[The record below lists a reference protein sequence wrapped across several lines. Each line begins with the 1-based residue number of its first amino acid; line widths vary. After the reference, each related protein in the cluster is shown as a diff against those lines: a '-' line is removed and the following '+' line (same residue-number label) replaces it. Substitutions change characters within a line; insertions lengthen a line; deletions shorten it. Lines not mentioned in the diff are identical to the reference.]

1 MNKRTNTKL
10 DSGRGSIA
18 SIFKSQ
24 VFFLIAI
31 MILIGIIVTI
41 VNPRFLSVRNLFNIV
56 LSVSTIG
63 IVCVGMGTVLIT
75 GNFDLTLG
83 PMISILGIVMAIMIT
98 QYSVALTLISV
109 IALGVAIGTFNGVL
123 VTRVRAHSFI
133 VTLALSVVYEG
144 VALLL
149 AGGTYISLGGRFRIF
164 ADRLWNVIPT
174 PTVVLTVAIIGA
186 FIVYRFT
193 KFGRLLFAVGG
204 NPKAAYLGGVKVRL
218 YKILAFSLAG
228 GMYAIGAIVLISQLG
243 VVYPSTGF
251 GYTLPAL
258 AAIAVGGIALQ
269 GGKGSALGIFLGA
282 VLFGLISNALVLTG
296 VDPFWR
302 NVAAGLLILLA
313 VGVSGIVEQ

>member
-1 MNKRTNTKL
+1 MTKRTNAKL
-10 DSGRGSIA
+10 DSEHFSLS
-18 SIFKSQ
+18 SIFRSQ
-24 VFFLIAI
+24 VFFLIMI
-31 MILIGIIVTI
+31 MVVIGVIVTLI
-41 VNPRFLSVRNLFNIV
+41 NPRFLSVRNLFNIV

-63 IVCVGMGTVLIT
+63 IVCVGMGTVLIS

-83 PMISILGIVMAIMIT
+83 PMISILGIVMALMI
-98 QYSVALTLISV
+98 SRFSIGLTLIAV
-109 IALGVAIGTFNGVL
+109 VALGALIGAFNGVL

-149 AGGTYISLGGRFRIF
+149 AGGTYISLEGRFRIF
-164 ADRLWNVIPT
+164 AERAWGVIPA
-174 PTVVLTVAIIGA
+174 PTLVFVAVIIGA

-193 KFGRLLFAVGG
+193 KFGRLLFAIGG
-204 NPKAAYLGGVKVRL
+204 NEKAAYLGGVKVRL
-218 YKILAFSLAG
+218 YKVLAFSLAG
-228 GMYAIGAIVLISQLG
+228 GLYGIGAIVLISQLG

-258 AAIAVGGIALQ
+258 AAIAVGGIALS

-302 NVAAGLLILLA
+302 NVAAGFLILFA

>member
-1 MNKRTNTKL
+1 MNKSTNTKL
-10 DSGRGSIA
+10 DSDRGSFA

-24 VFFLIAI
+24 IFFLIGI
-31 MILIGIIVTI
+31 MIIIGVIVSII
-41 VNPRFLSVRNLFNIV
+41 NPRFLSVRNLFNIV
-56 LSVSTIG
+56 LGVSTTG

-83 PMISILGIVMAIMIT
+83 PLISILGIVMALMIT
-98 QYSVALTLISV
+98 RYNVILTLITV
-109 IALGVAIGTFNGVL
+109 IALGVAIGAFNGV
-123 VTRVRAHSFI
+123 VATRVRAHSFI

-144 VALLL
+144 IALLL
-149 AGGTYISLGGRFRIF
+149 AGGTYISLGGRFRVF
-164 ADRLWNVIPT
+164 ADRLWGVIPT
-174 PTVVLTVAIIGA
+174 PALVLLAAIIGA

-193 KFGRLLFAVGG
+193 KFGRMFFAVGG
-204 NPKAAYLGGVKVRL
+204 NEKAAYLGGVKVRL

-258 AAIAVGGIALQ
+258 AAIAVGGVALY

-282 VLFGLISNALVLTG
+282 LLFGLISNALVLTG

-302 NVAAGLLILLA
+302 DVAAGLLILLA
-313 VGVSGIVEQ
+313 VGISGIVQD